1 MAIKL
6 YTPKVQPVEEKHKKS
21 KRMVECIQHAKCCL
35 KIQRTGEYLYIQPSH
50 SWCFMIRIYR
60 WNYANNKPTKLDL
73 KMPIFTEILI
83 LYNDKNEILL

>member
-35 KIQRTGEYLYIQPSH
+35 KIQRTGEYWYIQPSH